1 MPWTLTSTPTKALP
15 SREGLL
21 NIGVKDNDVII
32 WPKLMDANWIQT
44 VPGKGYSAMLRLY
57 SPLSRSSPRNGGGQ
71 AKSNWCPD
79 KWTPGPWGADPMVP
93 EYSD

>member
-57 SPLSRSSPRNGGGQ
+57 SPLEPFFTKEWRR
-71 AKSNWCPD
+71 
-79 KWTPGPWGADPMVP
+79 PGEIELVP
-93 EYSD
+93 